1 MICHLPKLIVIIL
14 KVVIFLYF
22 QFLYIFYICVYV
34 CEYINVNMC
43 VCVCP
48 FLLKSEMVLWTQSL
62 DFYNLLKH
70 IVKEFNRKTSF
81 FIKIIFL
88 L

>member
-1 MICHLPKLIVIIL
+1 MSVCV
-14 KVVIFLYF
+14 
-22 QFLYIFYICVYV
+22 CVYV
-34 CEYINVNMC
+34 CVC
-43 VCVCP
+43 VCVCAL
-48 FLLKSEMVLWTQSL
+48 FLLKSEMVLWTQTL

-70 IVKEFNRKTSF
+70 IVKEFDRKTFF